1 MENSIPCGEV
11 NNVRLF
17 LHLSLPLFLILLA
30 TDFELMP
37 SELIKLIFFVAI
49 ALFIHLFAQFSSI
62 FLKNFEHSK
71 GISTSSDDKLGLARM
86 REIFGK
92 RYSALIVFP
101 FGGYWVHSSREDAL
115 DRQEHQSLLAF
126 CFAGVAV
133 NGLIALYMLGK
144 GFSFN
149 APKLTLNLAKDQLLW
164 SNAWLALI
172 NLIPCPPFAMGLYLF
187 HRKPQWRETC
197 VRITQTICVAGA
209 LFCSLGQLFSAVLV
223 FFLALLHS
231 FRAIVI
237 LRAQQQS
244 VGRNV
249 GDLMCPLTKLEPLLA
264 HRRVVET
271 LDVLERSIHDFFP
284 ILQGQE
290 TVGIVERNSILTAV
304 SQGKGEEP
312 IASLASGNIRL
323 IPSTTPIAE
332 VLAEFS
338 PFEESLCLVQHPEE
352 KLVIGILPT
361 SRITN
366 VLCIRAIEKESS
378 GD

>member
-11 NNVRLF
+11 NGVRLF
-17 LHLSLPLFLILLA
+17 MHLSLPLFLILLA

-37 SELIKLIFFVAI
+37 SELIKLVLFICI
-49 ALFIHLFAQFSSI
+49 ALFLHLFAQLSSI
-62 FLKNFEHSK
+62 LLKNPEQS
-71 GISTSSDDKLGLARM
+71 GGAPTPSNDTLGLARL

-92 RYSALIVFP
+92 RYSALILFP
-101 FGGYWVHSSREDAL
+101 FGGYWVHSSRQDAL
-115 DRQEHQSLLAF
+115 DRQQHHSLLAF

-144 GFSFN
+144 GFSFH
-149 APKLTLNLAKDQLLW
+149 APTLTLSLAKDQLLW

-187 HRKPQWRETC
+187 YRKPQWRETC

-209 LFCSLGQLFSAVLV
+209 LLCSLGQLFSVVLV
-223 FFLALLHS
+223 FFLGLLHS
-231 FRAIVI
+231 FRAVVIV
-237 LRAQQQS
+237 RAQQQ
-244 VGRNV
+244 GAGQNA
-249 GDLMCPLTKLEPLLA
+249 GDLMCPMAKLEPLPA
-264 HRRVVET
+264 QGRVIET
-271 LDVLERSIHDFFP
+271 LDILERSIHDFFP
-284 ILQGQE
+284 ILQGRD
-290 TVGIVERNSILTAV
+290 TLGIVERNSILTAV
-304 SQGKGEEP
+304 SQGKGDEP
-312 IASLASGNIRL
+312 VASLLSGNIRL
-323 IPSTTPIAE
+323 ISSTTPITE

-352 KLVIGILPT
+352 KLVVGILPT